1 MNRFITRT
9 AAIVA
14 AVTIALVSA
23 VSAQAQSSPASVPAS
38 ADNPSLVIDRIK
50 ASGKLKFPVMVA
62 EEPGYIKDPRT
73 GEWSGFFVD
82 WGKDIANLL
91 GVKIEYYETT
101 WGNLAADF
109 QAGKIDL
116 AVALNPNPRRGLVVD
131 YVPGAIVDGI
141 WALAARP
148 GFQPKTWREMDNKK
162 TRIAVQKGGT
172 MQVIA
177 EAVIP
182 NATIVVVPTRDQAIL
197 ELQSGRVDAIILA
210 DQDAAMLDA
219 KKIAKAMVPM
229 PVLRNP
235 STIGIRRE
243 PGNAG
248 YANFLANWMAQQNS
262 LGLACSRV
270 TRAMLERGIDMK
282 VVPQSGK
289 YC

>member
-1 MNRFITRT
+1 MNRWTS
-9 AAIVA
+9 AIVA
-14 AVTIALVSA
+14 AAIGLATVLG
-23 VSAQAQSSPASVPAS
+23 PAS
-38 ADNPSLVIDRIK
+38 APARAEDPSLVLERIK
-50 ASGKLKFPVMVA
+50 TSGKLKFPVMIA

-82 WGKDIANLL
+82 WGKDIATLL
-91 GVKIEYYETT
+91 DVKLEYYETT

-116 AVALNPNPRRGLVVD
+116 AVGLNPNPRRGLVVD
-131 YVPGAIVDGI
+131 YVPGAIVEGI
-141 WALAARP
+141 WVLAARP
-148 GFQPKTWREMDNKK
+148 GFEPKTWREMDNKE

-182 NATIVVVPTRDQAIL
+182 NATLDVVPTRDQAVL
-197 ELQSGRVDAIILA
+197 ELQSGKVDAIILA
-210 DQDAAMLDA
+210 DQDAALLDA
-219 KKIAKAMVPM
+219 KGIAKAIVPM
-229 PVLRNP
+229 PLLRSP

-243 PGNAG
+243 PGNEG
-248 YANFLANWMAQQNS
+248 FQNFLANWMSQQNT
-262 LGLACSRV
+262 LGLACSRI
-270 TRAMLERGIDMK
+270 TRSLLDRGIDMK

>member
-1 MNRFITRT
+1 MNRWTS
-9 AAIVA
+9 AIVA
-14 AVTIALVSA
+14 AAIGVATLIGL
-23 VSAQAQSSPASVPAS
+23 ASVPAR
-38 ADNPSLVIDRIK
+38 AEDPSLVLDRIK

-82 WGKDIANLL
+82 WGKDIATLL
-91 GVKIEYYETT
+91 DVKLEYYETT

-116 AVALNPNPRRGLVVD
+116 AVGLNPNPRRGLVVD
-131 YVPGAIVDGI
+131 YVPGAIVEGI
-141 WALAARP
+141 WVLAARP
-148 GFQPKTWREMDNKK
+148 GFEPKTWREMDNKE

-182 NATIVVVPTRDQAIL
+182 NATLDVVPTRDQAVL
-197 ELQSGRVDAIILA
+197 ELQSGKVDAIILA
-210 DQDAAMLDA
+210 DQDAALLDA
-219 KKIAKAMVPM
+219 KGIAKAVVPM
-229 PVLRNP
+229 PLLRSP

-243 PGNAG
+243 PGNEG
-248 YANFLANWMAQQNS
+248 FQNFLANWMSQQNT
-262 LGLACSRV
+262 LGLACSRI
-270 TRAMLERGIDMK
+270 TRSLLDRGIDMM